1 MQTYEV
7 QFTPAHLSP
16 LRISD
21 AIRAEQLPAPHVPVG
36 DPDIPGK
43 GLRIP
48 LTTRLVASL
57 DRRSPLIGRAK
68 AYRDPKSH
76 RIVLGMEQA
85 DDARDNRALVLL
97 STKSGA
103 LGGVSV
109 LLPKDV
115 SLLAEGEREGG
126 RQLLLIWPDGAGIA
140 VEDTIREQRHELRRQ
155 GDEFART
162 TVKS

>member
-1 MQTYEV
+1 
-7 QFTPAHLSP
+7 
-16 LRISD
+16 
-21 AIRAEQLPAPHVPVG
+21 
-36 DPDIPGK
+36 
-43 GLRIP
+43 
-48 LTTRLVASL
+48 
-57 DRRSPLIGRAK
+57 
-68 AYRDPKSH
+68 
-76 RIVLGMEQA
+76 MEQA